1 METTHKIDQYEK
13 QALDFCKKHNVQ
25 IHVVK
30 SGTVQG
36 FPNCKHDRHMTH
48 IRNRVKITTALG
60 SFGFYF
66 YGSYAD
72 WQYGRKATP
81 YQILADIACYIYTPD
96 NFNDFC
102 AEYGYDDDSMS
113 AFRVFKGSRKMSD
126 NLHKYFTEE
135 QLTDLAEIQ

>member
-1 METTHKIDQYEK
+1 METTQKIDQYEQ

-25 IHVVK
+25 IHIVK

-81 YQILADIACYIYTPD
+81 LPNPRRHSVLYLHPRQLQG
-96 NFNDFC
+96 FLR
-102 AEYGYDDDSMS
+102 
-113 AFRVFKGSRKMSD
+113 RVR
-126 NLHKYFTEE
+126 LRR
-135 QLTDLAEIQ
+135 